1 MTLLSIDHEE
11 VTYELYT
18 NTGTFS
24 IYIIKKI
31 FLVPEYFMEN
41 SELLSN
47 IKSSEFQNDED
58 GIDTESMEILTFDN
72 FENFINFKELTNN
85 QYSYI
90 VRIYS
95 SGYIYYY
102 VKEPITEKD
111 KLIIEL
117 TNRNIKNLLTDF
129 NPNGKLTALTVEKIT
144 EDYYNERKNRSLY

>member
-1 MTLLSIDHEE
+1 MTLLSIKHEE
-11 VTYELYT
+11 VIYELYT

-24 IYIIKKI
+24 IYTTKKI
-31 FLVPEYFMEN
+31 FLVPEYFQNNNEM
-41 SELLSN
+41 LDK
-47 IKSSEFQNDED
+47 IKSSDFQNDEE
-58 GIDTESMEILTFDN
+58 GIDTESMERLTFDS
-72 FENFINFKELTNN
+72 FQNFINFKELTNN
-85 QYSYI
+85 QYSYV

-129 NPNGKLTALTVEKIT
+129 NPNGRLTLLTVEKIT
-144 EDYYNERKNRSLY
+144 EDYYNERKN